1 MLEIQ
6 DLHLVLFS
14 HNFMILLQTKKK
26 LVNPNLHHMQK
37 LSKRETRAF
46 LTDGSCDKYTFCN
59 VQHLA
64 NIGFARFLECKIHA
78 FPQVFFAKIHKFCKV

>member
-26 LVNPNLHHMQK
+26 LVNPNLHHMQSFEKEK
-37 LSKRETRAF
+37 LELSWQMEAVINTP
-46 LTDGSCDKYTFCN
+46 
-59 VQHLA
+59 
-64 NIGFARFLECKIHA
+64 FATSSI
-78 FPQVFFAKIHKFCKV
+78 